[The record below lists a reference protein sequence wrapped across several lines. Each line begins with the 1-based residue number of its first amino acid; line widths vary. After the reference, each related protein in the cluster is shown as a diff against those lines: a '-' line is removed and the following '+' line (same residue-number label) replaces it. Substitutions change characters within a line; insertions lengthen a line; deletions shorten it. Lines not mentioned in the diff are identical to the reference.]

1 MKTKTKKRIRNIILL
16 LIPILAYLLW
26 PLSSPEYDIVFDESK
41 IAYRKQYLATP
52 QSSTD
57 SIPPPNV
64 VIILADDLSKMD
76 VSLYGGQHVHTPH
89 MDAIGQSGV
98 SFEEAYITSPICAPS
113 RAGLLT
119 GRYQQRFGFEIQ
131 VHERYPKNRLE
142 YFVYDN
148 FIATDDWQVA
158 PLDEYAIP
166 TFEVMQKQG
175 LPPTEFILSEI
186 LKTRGYATACI
197 GKWHLGYN
205 PTAIPSNRGFDY
217 QYGFYEAFSLY
228 APIDKDSIINQKLTD
243 FSDPFIWGKGR
254 TGNCA
259 IRRNG
264 EVIQE
269 DVYLTTKIA
278 DETIDFIQKH
288 KEQPFFAYVP
298 FSSPHTPFQITKD
311 YYDQFSHIQ
320 SPKKR
325 VYYAMIKSL
334 DDAVGR
340 IMETIKELGLEENTI
355 IYFLSDNG
363 GAEYT
368 LAADNSPL
376 KGGKM
381 SNFEGGIN
389 IPFMMQ
395 WKGHLPEG
403 KSYTNPVSAL
413 DIFATTTALAD
424 CKLPNDRTFDGVNLM
439 PYLMDSTHKHQTPH
453 DGLFWRSMNH
463 KAVRKG
469 EWKLL
474 RDDKAKVK
482 ELYNLV
488 NDKYEA
494 QNLADSLPQ
503 IVKKLEE
510 DYINWE
516 KEMINP
522 RWPRVMDRA
531 YDIDGTTYYFPL

>member
-1 MKTKTKKRIRNIILL
+1 MRVKTKKRIRNIVLI
-16 LIPILAYLLW
+16 LIPILGYLLW
-26 PLSSPEYDIVFDESK
+26 PLSSPDYDIVFDADK
-41 IAYRKQYLATP
+41 IAYRAQYMATKQP
-52 QSSTD
+52 ID
-57 SIPPPNV
+57 SVSPPNIIV
-64 VIILADDLSKMD
+64 ILADDLSKMD
-76 VSLYGGQHVHTPH
+76 VSLYGGEHLQTPH
-89 MDAIGQSGV
+89 MDAIGKNGV
-98 SFEEAYITSPICAPS
+98 TFQEAYITSPICAPS

-148 FIATDDWQVA
+148 FIATEDWQVA

-186 LKTRGYATACI
+186 LKTKDYATACI

-269 DVYLTTKIA
+269 DVYLTTKITE
-278 DETIDFIQKH
+278 ETIDFIK
-288 KEQPFFAYVP
+288 KNKDQPFFAYVP
-298 FSSPHTPFQITKD
+298 YSSPHTPFQITKD
-311 YYDQFSHIQ
+311 YYDQFSHIA
-320 SPKKR
+320 SPEKR

-334 DDAVGR
+334 DDAVGE
-340 IMETIKELGLEENTI
+340 IMQTLKDMNLEENTI
-355 IYFLSDNG
+355 VYFLSDNG

-395 WKGHLPEG
+395 WKGTIPAG
-403 KSYTNPVSAL
+403 KVYEKPVSAL
-413 DIFATTTALAD
+413 DIFATTTAIAS
-424 CKLPNDRTFDGVNLM
+424 CELPKDRTFDGVNLM
-439 PYLMDSTHKHQTPH
+439 PYLLDSSYQEKVPH
-453 DGLFWRSMNH
+453 SALFWRSMTH

-469 EWKLL
+469 DWKLL
-474 RDDKAKVK
+474 RDDKANKK

-488 NDKYEA
+488 NDKYETT
-494 QNLADSLPQ
+494 NLVDSLPEV
-503 IVKKLEE
+503 VKQLET
-510 DYINWE
+510 DYTDWE

-531 YDIDGTTYYFPL
+531 YEIDGGTYYFPL